1 MFINPKVF
9 YITATYLREE
19 MPLSMNVSI
28 HAIKRGTFYDLY
40 IMARKAQSQCW
51 TKRALLGN

>member
-19 MPLSMNVSI
+19 MPLKMRVSI
-28 HAIKRGTFYDLY
+28 YAVKRGAFLALH
-40 IMARKAQSQCW
+40 IMARKAQCVI
-51 TKRALLGN
+51 

>member
-51 TKRALLGN
+51 TKRALL